1 MSIALLY
8 VYRTA
13 ASRFPPLRSQP
24 STRPQFAAVPLR
36 RGGGLRLNIAHN
48 FKVSHRPR
56 TFTNTLRSHL
66 KGKQLLRFYLIKVYK
81 PYLLLPKLMCSLCRR
96 GVLLVTSIAMHF
108 ALPSPCRSPGVAL
121 PPPPPGAAR
130 MVRGLVDY
138 LDRPPLRSP
147 LPIARAP
154 PPAAS

>member
-48 FKVSHRPR
+48 FKVRHRPR

-66 KGKQLLRFYLIKVYK
+66 EKKESGCCAFIRSKYISLICYVYRVRAEAAPTLRKVHK
-81 PYLLLPKLMCSLCRR
+81 LTRLSQPFGVPTAAIHLPKKLSVKSAARTPHL
-96 GVLLVTSIAMHF
+96 I
-108 ALPSPCRSPGVAL
+108 ALPVS
-121 PPPPPGAAR
+121 AR
-130 MVRGLVDY
+130 LSFV
-138 LDRPPLRSP
+138 
-147 LPIARAP
+147 
-154 PPAAS
+154 PA